1 MLMVVSLRI
10 GGWNLGRSLRPARTE
25 ARALGR
31 AGCSRSRVAMQ
42 IVDGS
47 FVEAPHSGYALS
59 AKFKAATS

>member
-1 MLMVVSLRI
+1 
-10 GGWNLGRSLRPARTE
+10 
-25 ARALGR
+25 
-31 AGCSRSRVAMQ
+31 VAMQ